1 MKVLA
6 ACISDRDSS
15 VRNSALNAIVT
26 VYKKIGDRIFS
37 LIGQLNEKEKAM
49 LDERIKRSG
58 RFVNGGPDADRPS
71 TMKERLN
78 QTISTNSTPIRA
90 RSSSAY
96 AFF

>member
-1 MKVLA
+1 MKILA

-15 VRNSALNAIVT
+15 VRNAALNAIVT
-26 VYKKIGDRIFS
+26 VYKRIGDRIFS

-78 QTISTNSTPIRA
+78 QTVTVGSTPNRA
-90 RSSSAY
+90 RSSSA
-96 AFF
+96 